1 MELSI
6 HNVTYTDAKSL
17 ETEMYFAISCDRVAG
32 KDLIL
37 ITLENES
44 ASRRFISALTKLLR
58 VMKRAGDIKIYL
70 FESELEES
78 DKMESVYLI
87 NKYPELASHELR
99 RDSAVFIK
107 L

>member
-1 MELSI
+1 
-6 HNVTYTDAKSL
+6 
-17 ETEMYFAISCDRVAG
+17 MYFDISCDRVAG

-37 ITLENES
+37 VTLDNES

-58 VMKRAGDIKIYL
+58 TMKRAGDIKIYL
-70 FESELEES
+70 FESELDQS

-87 NKYPELASHELR
+87 NKYPKLASHESR